1 MIYENT
7 DFPFDEIRDN
17 GGDYFYNV
25 DQAIKQTGLTA
36 DHVWSVV
43 SDDHM
48 DKDGWMV
55 YIFGPAHHY
64 CNVIG
69 YVATNEPHDGETY
82 YIEEVDFT

>member
-7 DFPFDEIRDN
+7 DFPFDEIKDS

-25 DQAIKQTGLTA
+25 DSAIKQTGLSA
-36 DHVWSVV
+36 KNIWSVV
-43 SDDHM
+43 SDNHM
-48 DKDGWMV
+48 DKDNWMV

-69 YVATNEPHDGETY
+69 YVATKEPHDGETY

>member
-7 DFPFDEIRDN
+7 DFPFDEIKDS

-69 YVATNEPHDGETY
+69 YVATKEPHDGETY

>member
-7 DFPFDEIRDN
+7 DFPFDEIKDS

-25 DQAIKQTGLTA
+25 DQAIKQTGLS
-36 DHVWSVV
+36 DNNIWSVV

-69 YVATNEPHDGETY
+69 YVATKEPHDGETY

>member
-7 DFPFDEIRDN
+7 DFPFDEIKDG

-25 DQAIKQTGLTA
+25 DSAIKQTGFSA
-36 DHVWSVV
+36 KNIWSVV

-69 YVATNEPHDGETY
+69 YVATKEPHDGETY